1 MKRPWK
7 YCLVGLLGSGIAGTV
22 PYSAIAFGPNI
33 SGPEIVESEIVESG
47 TIEPET
53 IEQASELEQN
63 AERGAMERGRQ
74 AYGAG
79 QFAIAIQSWQLAAE
93 EAQQQ
98 GDTLTQAIAQSHLSS
113 AYQVLNQWDNA
124 QKSIDTSVALL
135 EKYPQDTHQAIDP
148 RLQAQV
154 INTQASL
161 AYHLGQAEAA
171 MALWE
176 QAEDFYRQAKDDS
189 GILGSQI
196 NQAQALQSLG
206 FYRRSRQQLET
217 IAEQLST
224 LPDSELKVNG
234 LRTLGTALQV
244 LGDLPGSR
252 AALFESAN
260 IAIAINA
267 TNELSATYLSLGRTA
282 SDWGD
287 DVAVLDLLNRAK
299 QSAMNPTDTLQADLS
314 RLRFYTERTNSAA
327 ESAEM
332 ARTATAIAEQL
343 KHLPPSRLM
352 VYGTVNLS
360 ASLAKAQA
368 LKQSSSEQSPLEQ
381 LPLEQSPLEQSV
393 PITEINQLLAKA
405 VTSAQALHDPQ
416 AEAYALN
423 QWGSLYI
430 QTEQWSE
437 ALKLTEKSLEIART
451 IHADDIASQSAWQ
464 LGRILKQQSRTAE
477 AVEAYSEAV
486 DSLKS
491 LRSDLVAIDPD
502 IQFSFRENVEPIYRE
517 MVSLLLTGNSP
528 DQQSLAKAR
537 EVIEALQLA
546 ELDNFFQEACIDVT
560 TQQIDQVDGH
570 ATVIYPI
577 ILPDKLAVIASSAGQ
592 PLAYYTTAVSA
603 QTVETTLRELLSSIH
618 PASDNQQRLAL
629 SQQVYDWLIRPAE
642 ASHLTSNTQTLV
654 FVLDGLLRNVPMAA
668 LHDGDQYLIEKYAVA
683 LSPGLQLMSAQ
694 SLEHINSDAVVG
706 GISEARNGLSALP
719 AVKEEILDIAQRVS
733 AQTLI
738 NEEFTSERLASEV
751 ENSSAS
757 IVHLA
762 THGQFSSRLEDTFL
776 STWEGQLSVQE
787 LSEILRTRG
796 RSSAIELLVLS
807 ACDTASGDDRA
818 VLGLAGLAIK
828 SGARSTVATLWPV
841 KDQAAAKLMSAL
853 YENIDKASMTKAEAL
868 RQAQLSLL
876 QDPSY
881 SDPFFWSAYTLVGNW
896 R

>member
-7 YCLVGLLGSGIAGTV
+7 YCLVGLLGSGIAGAV
-22 PYSAIAFGPNI
+22 PYSAIAFGLNI
-33 SGPEIVESEIVESG
+33 SGPEIVESETVESG

-53 IEQASELEQN
+53 TEQASELEQT
-63 AERGAMERGRQ
+63 AELSAMERGRQ
-74 AYGAG
+74 AYSAG

-93 EAQQQ
+93 AAQQQ
-98 GDTLTQAIAQSHLSS
+98 GDTLTQAIAQSHLSL
-113 AYQVLNQWDNA
+113 AYQALNQWDNA
-124 QKSIDTSVALL
+124 QKAVETSLALL
-135 EKYPQDTHQAIDP
+135 ENYSQQSYSAIDP

-154 INTQASL
+154 TNTQASL

-267 TNELSATYLSLGRTA
+267 TNELSATYLSLSRTA

-287 DVAVLDLLNRAK
+287 DTAVIDLLNRAK

-314 RLRFYTERTNSAA
+314 RLRFYTEHPNSAA
-327 ESAEM
+327 NSAEI
-332 ARTATAIAEQL
+332 ARTATEIAQQL
-343 KHLPPSRLM
+343 KTLPPSRLTI
-352 VYGTVNLS
+352 YGTVNLS
-360 ASLAKAQA
+360 ASLAKEDS
-368 LKQSSSEQSPLEQ
+368 LRQSI
-381 LPLEQSPLEQSV
+381 
-393 PITEINQLLAKA
+393 PIVEINQLLAKA
-405 VTSAQALHDPQ
+405 VTSAQSLQDSQ

-423 QWGSLYI
+423 QWGALYI

-546 ELDNFFQEACIDVT
+546 ELDNFFQEACIDVA
-560 TQQIDQVDGH
+560 TQQIDQVDSH

-642 ASHLTSNTQTLV
+642 ASNLTGNTQTMV

-668 LHDGDQYLIEKYAVA
+668 LHDGNQYLIEKYAVA

-733 AQTLI
+733 AQTLV

-787 LSEILRTRG
+787 LSEILQTRG

-853 YENIDKASMTKAEAL
+853 YDNIDDANMTKAEAL